1 MAATERTGRAVLLT
15 ALSAI
20 LLAIV
25 SVRLMALTS
34 QNQCSGDCSP
44 CLNSADGTID
54 PFCTT
59 TDPTTDTSGSGS
71 CFTCEID
78 VYPGGGMSAP
88 YCTSVAPG
96 ESGHTTCTVTTTATK
111 TSCMTSGNGCVGAS
125 IHH

>member
-1 MAATERTGRAVLLT
+1 VAARTVLL
-15 ALSAI
+15 AA
-20 LLAIV
+20 LLAVV
-25 SVRLMALTS
+25 STARVAALTP

-59 TDPTTDTSGSGS
+59 TDPNSNNNSGAT
-71 CFTCEID
+71 CLTCEID

-88 YCTSVAPG
+88 YCTSVAEG
-96 ESGHTTCTVTTTATK
+96 ETGHTGCAVTTTATK
-111 TSCMTSGNGCVGAS
+111 TSCMTSGTSCVGAS